1 MTLCFSLLF
10 QVSLSL
16 QKQGSLEHLEV
27 KKPFMVSAKRS
38 PKPNGWVKCSITIK
52 LKNILNQPL
61 NVALSLPEW
70 SYFILLQ
77 LDILNEIFYPLEQ
90 PETQGFLGN

>member
-1 MTLCFSLLF
+1 
-10 QVSLSL
+10 
-16 QKQGSLEHLEV
+16 
-27 KKPFMVSAKRS
+27 MVSAKRV
-38 PKPNGWVKCSITIK
+38 PKAQWTTKCSIAIK
-52 LKNILNQPL
+52 LKNILNRPL

-70 SYFILLQ
+70 SYLILLK